1 MMTLCY
7 VTYVNHVIYLF
18 VYSILKF
25 CTRNGLHPSI
35 KAGGYGTAGWS
46 INGDVVI
53 DLSKLKDL
61 QIEAPNAT
69 GGCNSLRETPPLNAK
84 GKERLDIV
92 APGLGEKRRRTS
104 DNPEQ
109 TELPR
114 NELVANFLHP
124 GAGRGAQP
132 SPAIRRRVD
141 FDREVAS
148 LRPRSDER
156 SVETKLAL
164 SQDMS
169 REDSSESVDSKGSTG
184 TPGSELSAGKSTAST
199 SATSAGAPDRDEPDS
214 GVKDSLASLGL
225 NPSAQERRDAADILA
240 AAPAG
245 VYDSLRATSRLI
257 APDLDVETP
266 RAEAPAPQFTVRS
279 SDPFSY
285 MSGSKPSS
293 GAPLL
298 PSVRPQQGSYVQ
310 STYARRPQAESGSAG
325 SSARPMSGELSTPM
339 ASPFLANSSPGSMFM
354 SSVIGRT

>member
-1 MMTLCY
+1 M
-7 VTYVNHVIYLF
+7 NILF
-18 VYSILKF
+18 IYSILKF

-46 INGDVVI
+46 INGDIVI

-61 QIEAPNAT
+61 QIEVPNAE
-69 GGCNSLRETPPLNAK
+69 GGCSGLRETPPLNAK

-124 GAGRGAQP
+124 STGRGAHP

-156 SVETKLAL
+156 SSENRPAL
-164 SQDMS
+164 SMDTA
-169 REDSSESVDSKGSTG
+169 REASNESVESKGSDG
-184 TPGSELSAGKSTAST
+184 TAGSERSNSKGTESTR
-199 SATSAGAPDRDEPDS
+199 ATSVGAADRDEPDS

-225 NPSAQERRDAADILA
+225 NPSAQERRDAADVLA

-245 VYDSLRATSRLI
+245 VYDSLHATSRLI
-257 APDLDVETP
+257 TPDLDAETP
-266 RAEAPAPQFTVRS
+266 RAEAPAPQFAVRS
-279 SDPFSY
+279 SDPFGY
-285 MSGSKPSS
+285 MSSSKPSP

-298 PSVRPQQGSYVQ
+298 SSALPQQGSYVQ
-310 STYARRPQAESGSAG
+310 STYAQRPQAESGPPG
-325 SSARPMSGELSTPM
+325 SSARLMSGNVSTPM